1 MFTSVERGRTDESDD
16 SKTGAESD
24 DAETGAESDDAE
36 TGVNEG
42 TAIGDADGLTIAALV

>member
-16 SKTGAESD
+16 SK
-24 DAETGAESDDAE
+24 TGAESDDAE